1 MVNDTTIGQREP
13 ESAVPSGWSSLWRV
27 RRANLSRRT
36 DQKERRL
43 RFWRRHWFR
52 IFVSGLVLL
61 YLVERS
67 LVATGDPNYFP
78 SAILLGAFLVPVTFT
93 SYLYERLPNWDVPLP
108 AIAIC
113 FIWGG
118 VLGTVVAGTLE
129 YDVIRTL
136 GFLPKLGI
144 GVIEEGAKLILPLFF
159 YFLGR
164 YRSEAAGIVLGVA
177 TAMGFAALETMGY
190 GFTSLLVSK
199 GSLGV
204 LDEVLLIR
212 GLMSPA
218 GHAAWTGLVCAV
230 LWRERLKAGH
240 ATFNWRVG
248 GAFSTAVV
256 FHALWDTFASMRSA
270 TLVGSLSIELVSL
283 LIALVS
289 LTLLI
294 RRVREARRAAE
305 VGGGSAGVSKRGA
318 ESGSVRGAE

>member
-1 MVNDTTIGQREP
+1 MMDETTIGQREREP
-13 ESAVPSGWSSLWRV
+13 AVVSGWSSLWRV
-27 RRANLSRRT
+27 SRAKLSRHADR
-36 DQKERRL
+36 KEKRPKL
-43 RFWRRHWFR
+43 WRRYWLQ
-52 IFVSGLVLL
+52 IFVSGLILL
-61 YLVERS
+61 FLVERT

-93 SYLYERLPNWDVPLP
+93 TYLYERLPHWDVPLP

-129 YDVIRTL
+129 YDVMRTL
-136 GFLPKLGI
+136 GFLPKVGI
-144 GVIEEGAKLILPLFF
+144 GVIEESAKLILPLLF

-190 GFTSLLVSK
+190 GFTSLLLSK
-199 GSLGV
+199 GNLGV
-204 LDEVLLIR
+204 LDEVLLVR

-240 ATFNWRVG
+240 ATF
-248 GAFSTAVV
+248 TD
-256 FHALWDTFASMRSA
+256 LCRS
-270 TLVGSLSIELVSL
+270 I
-283 LIALVS
+283 
-289 LTLLI
+289 
-294 RRVREARRAAE
+294 
-305 VGGGSAGVSKRGA
+305 
-318 ESGSVRGAE
+318 